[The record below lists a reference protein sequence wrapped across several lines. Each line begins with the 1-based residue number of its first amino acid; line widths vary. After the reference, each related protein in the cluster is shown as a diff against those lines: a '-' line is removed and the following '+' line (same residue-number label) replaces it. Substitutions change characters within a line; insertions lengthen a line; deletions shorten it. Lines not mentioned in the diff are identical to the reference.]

1 MTCLLDPYHMYFV
14 ICTQQIV
21 KILMIDFIIISSHTL
36 DIRKTGIILGKH
48 EYYFISSITQN
59 GTWALNFVLLLLF

>member
-14 ICTQQIV
+14 IYTQQIV

-36 DIRKTGIILGKH
+36 GIIKV
-48 EYYFISSITQN
+48 E
-59 GTWALNFVLLLLF
+59 LF

>member
-14 ICTQQIV
+14 IYTQQIV

-36 DIRKTGIILGKH
+36 GIIKSGIILGKH
-48 EYYFISSITQN
+48 EYYFITLITQN
-59 GTWALNFVLLLLF
+59 GTWALNLLLLF